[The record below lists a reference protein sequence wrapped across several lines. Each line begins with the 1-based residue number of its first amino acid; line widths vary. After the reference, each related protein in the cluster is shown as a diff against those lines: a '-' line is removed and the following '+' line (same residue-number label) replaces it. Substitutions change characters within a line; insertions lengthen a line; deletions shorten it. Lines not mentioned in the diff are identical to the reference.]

1 VQDMVEEI
9 QKESGVENPTR
20 VNIVHKDM
28 PVDDP
33 QRRRA
38 DTSRAKEVLQ
48 WQPQWNVRQG
58 VKEMILYYRD
68 QLKEGKI

>member
-1 VQDMVEEI
+1 MVEEI
-9 QKESGVENPTR
+9 QKESGVENPKK
-20 VNIVHKDM
+20 VNIIHKDM

-38 DTSRAKEVLQ
+38 DTTRAKEVLQ

-58 VKEMILYYRD
+58 VSGFLFFKVPS
-68 QLKEGKI
+68 